1 MNSTTIFNKH
11 SLVFDSTHINV
22 EQVPVP
28 IPRAQFGILNLN
40 AVSVPSSGTTLELV
54 FSVDQSGSMS
64 DACSDGRSKM
74 QHIIHTLKNMI
85 MYFRENPDIKVYIT
99 IDSFDEVIYSI
110 VKRSAITPDNVGELI
125 ANVELIMPRGSTNI
139 ELALNHAGT
148 TVQQLQDEFPS
159 HTICHVF
166 MTDGVANMG
175 EQSANELTRLVN
187 RDITSA
193 FIGFGVEHDGG
204 LLSSLGSGKNSAYYF
219 IDKIENAG
227 LVYGEILHGVVYKF
241 VTNARISV
249 ENGFIYDFKNNE
261 WVRVLEIEDVV
272 SESNKSYH
280 IASSNMTGCV
290 VSFTGNR
297 LGDTARIHYTITRED
312 ECQDL
317 SKFVYRQR
325 TLQHLFAVNRYLKG
339 NDADNQEGAHDL
351 FAFVTAHTKKPDDG
365 PDEYVVLR
373 NGLRGFIDEMKQF
386 MTERRLM
393 DDNFMRNLCDDI
405 YICYRTFGTKY
416 GTMYATSR
424 QASQGN
430 QRCYTVNHT
439 PDEVNQRAP
448 PTGAPRTGAPRGFP
462 PPPKLR
468 RNVAATLPLEVNID
482 DAADD
487 WREEDDALEHSV
499 SGFGNSPYRT
509 PSAAY
514 VMRVLSN
521 GAVPVYDVSEE
532 ASDEEMEEENE
543 EEESQSQ

>member
-1 MNSTTIFNKH
+1 MNSTTIFTKQ

-28 IPRAQFGILNLN
+28 IPRAQFGILNLT

-85 MYFRENPDIKVYIT
+85 VYFRENPDIKVYIT
-99 IDSFDEVIYSI
+99 IDSFDELIYSI
-110 VKRSAITPDNVGELI
+110 VKHSAITPDNVGELI
-125 ANVELIMPRGSTNI
+125 AKVELIMPRGSTNI

-175 EQSANELTRLVN
+175 EQGANELMRLVN

-193 FIGFGVEHDGG
+193 FIGFGVEHDGS

-272 SESNKSYH
+272 SESDKSYH

-312 ECQDL
+312 DCQDL
-317 SKFVYRQR
+317 SKFIYRQR
-325 TLQHLFAVNRYLKG
+325 TLQHLFAVNSYLKR
-339 NDADNQEGAHDL
+339 NDADNSGEHNL
-351 FAFVTAHTKKPDDG
+351 FAFVAARDKKSDDG
-365 PDEYVVLR
+365 PDEYTVLR
-373 NGLRGFIDEMKQF
+373 NALRGFIDEMKLF
-386 MTERRLM
+386 MTDRQLM

-439 PDEVNQRAP
+439 PDEVNQRM
-448 PTGAPRTGAPRGFP
+448 PRTGFP

-468 RNVAATLPLEVNID
+468 RSVPATLPLDVDID
-482 DAADD
+482 DD
-487 WREEDDALEHSV
+487 WRREEDDVLEHSV
-499 SGFGNSPYRT
+499 SGFVNSPYRT

-532 ASDEEMEEENE
+532 ASDEEI
-543 EEESQSQ
+543 EEESQSP